1 MTSGFWSRWFTKT
14 RGVLLLL
21 ACVAAALAMH
31 TASAANVTHRMAAV
45 TEVVAGILSYARW
58 PAAAAETSS
67 GKLQLCVV
75 GPTEYADV
83 LLQNGNSASRW
94 HAAVKRLDVDDRAL
108 TTVCNALYVGVL
120 NNQETQRLFSHI
132 QGFHILS
139 ISERDPPCSSGS
151 MFCLTIHD
159 EMVTFD
165 INLDSVAR
173 SGVKIHPHV
182 LKLGRRASS
191 P

>member
-1 MTSGFWSRWFTKT
+1 
-14 RGVLLLL
+14 
-21 ACVAAALAMH
+21 MH

-45 TEVVAGILSYARW
+45 TEVVAGILAYARW
-58 PAAAAETSS
+58 PAAAAEASP

-75 GPTEYADV
+75 GPTEYADA
-83 LLQNGNSASRW
+83 LLQRGNPASRW
-94 HAAVKRLDVDDRAL
+94 QAEVKRLDIDDGAL
-108 TTVCNALYVGVL
+108 TTVCHALYMGVL
-120 NNQETQRLFSHI
+120 NDQETQRLFSHL

-139 ISERDPPCSSGS
+139 ISERDPSCSAGS

-159 EMVTFD
+159 ETVTFD

-182 LKLGRRASS
+182 LKLGRRASN